1 MLTELLQQGVDSG
14 GFLII
19 QDCASYSG
27 RRLLKSLI
35 NSALHREEEVHV
47 LGFEVSEEELKDG
60 LKITHNQ
67 RLHFH
72 NAYADPLGWNDNTPF
87 TVHRF
92 CAEELTRLM
101 RTPHSKPT
109 TLVIDSL
116 SWVLRHVKC
125 PTVCRTLHQ
134 LRKGGA
140 ARAVVGLLHT
150 DMHQRG
156 TVGSVGH
163 LATCVITVSP
173 GTKADEAVAKITKR
187 LKSGKV
193 IQDEEVFSIQE
204 DFTVALQCRA
214 NQARPKHAEPGE
226 QEMDPAANLTFNL
239 RLSDSE
245 REAKEKLALPFM
257 FSKEKKT
264 ALLCSGPGSG
274 QIVYEPDANDDYDE
288 EDPDD
293 DLDV

>member
-19 QDCASYSG
+19 QVKTHVTQYFIFYC
-27 RRLLKSLI
+27 KC
-35 NSALHREEEVHV
+35 REEEVHV

-193 IQDEEVFSIQE
+193 IQDVGISIGE
-204 DFTVALQCRA
+204 GGEPTKPGPNMLNVPLWLFTFLQT
-214 NQARPKHAEPGE
+214 
-226 QEMDPAANLTFNL
+226 DPAANLTFNL